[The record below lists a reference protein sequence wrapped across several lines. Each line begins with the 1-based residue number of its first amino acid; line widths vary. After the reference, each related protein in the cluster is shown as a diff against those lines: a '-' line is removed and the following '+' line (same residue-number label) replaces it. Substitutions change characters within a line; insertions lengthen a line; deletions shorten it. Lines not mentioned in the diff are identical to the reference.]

1 MRSQTPEHAH
11 HGSALAAFTLGA
23 LLLLAGATTAPAAPP
38 PPARPKA
45 PAPALLESP
54 RTFSSLGFSQSI
66 RLTGDHSS
74 VTIPFSVRLDEV
86 VRTARLRLRFIAS
99 PALLQDLSHLKVS
112 LNGLMI
118 ATVPLPRDAGGAT
131 QVHDVEL
138 DPRLISDYNELRLQL
153 IGHYTL
159 ECEDSFHDSIWLEI
173 APDSAIELGVQR
185 VALADDLGLL
195 PAPFFDHRDN
205 QPVEVPFVFAT
216 TPEPRLLR
224 AAGVISSWF
233 GSLADYR
240 AARFPLVVGAL
251 PTRHAVALVVN
262 GQSLPGVELE
272 AVQAPTLSLRSLGAD
287 HVQKLLV
294 IQGRNAAE
302 VETAAHALVL
312 GQTALTGP
320 RATVTRLDPGPPR
333 AAYVGPRWIPTD
345 RPVKFS
351 ELVRDAAALQAQG
364 FTPDPIRV
372 PLRVPA
378 DLYAGFSN
386 GVPISLRYRYSP
398 PIERNSSTLDI
409 AVNDHYLQTFR
420 LQPTGQIGSA
430 DRFSL
435 PLIDSQDWLGPAEV
449 RVPAFELGSDN
460 ELQFQFRF
468 EPAKQGR
475 CRSTPIDNMRAA
487 IDPDSTIDLS
497 NLPHY
502 KKMPDL
508 AAFAGSGY
516 PFTRFADL
524 GATTIVIA
532 DGVIDQGEAEAY
544 LALLGRMGRWT
555 GVAALRHELVTVS
568 SLHGKVDRDLLLIG
582 RALAQTAALGW
593 EHDLPAMVAASR
605 RVMRPDDP
613 VLGGA
618 YDLRSVHADKAPRDG
633 RLELQAGGDLGA
645 LISFE
650 SPLQGDRTVIAVT
663 GATPAALRT
672 TLAALADSGIVQ
684 DIRGDVAFVRDR
696 NVSSYE
702 VGSTYYVGDLH
713 WWQVLWFHLS
723 RHPVLL
729 VIMAL
734 LGSVLVALLLYRALR
749 RRAARRLA
757 AQG

>member
-1 MRSQTPEHAH
+1 MQPRTPEPARR
-11 HGSALAAFTLGA
+11 GAALTAFALGA
-23 LLLLAGATTAPAAPP
+23 MLWLTAAA
-38 PPARPKA
+38 AAA
-45 PAPALLESP
+45 PAPSP
-54 RTFSSLGFSQSI
+54 ANKAAAPVLVDSSRSFSSLGFGQSI
-66 RLTGDHSS
+66 RLTGDHNG
-74 VTIPFSVRLDEV
+74 VMIPFSVRLDEV

-112 LNGLMI
+112 LNGQLV
-118 ATVPLPRDAGGAT
+118 ATVPLPKDAAGAT
-131 QVHDVEL
+131 QVHDVDL

-240 AARFPLVVGAL
+240 AVRFPVVVGTL

-262 GQSLPGVELE
+262 GQSLPGIELE

-312 GQTALTGP
+312 GQTVLSGP
-320 RATVTRLDPGPPR
+320 RATVTKLDLGQPR
-333 AAYVGPRWIPTD
+333 AAYAGPRWIPTD

-351 ELVRDAAALQAQG
+351 ELVRGAGALQAHG
-364 FTPDPIRV
+364 FTPDPVRV

-420 LQPTGQIGSA
+420 LQPTGQIGST

-497 NLPHY
+497 KLPHY
-502 KKMPDL
+502 KRMPDL

-516 PFTRFADL
+516 PFTRYADL
-524 GATTIVIA
+524 GSTTVVLA
-532 DGVIDQGEAEAY
+532 DGAIDREEAEAY
-544 LALLGRMGRWT
+544 LALLGRFGRWT
-555 GVAALRHELVTVS
+555 GVPALRHELATVS
-568 SLHGKVDRDLLLIG
+568 SLRGKVDRDLLLVG
-582 RALAQTAALGW
+582 RALAQTSTLGW
-593 EHDLPAMVAASR
+593 EHDLPAVLTASYR
-605 RVMRPDDP
+605 MLRPADP

-618 YDLRSVHADKAPRDG
+618 YDLQSVHLATPRPDG

-650 SPLQGDRTVIAVT
+650 SPLHGARTVVAVT
-663 GATPAALRT
+663 GATPAALRA
-672 TLAALADSGIVQ
+672 TLAALADSGIAQ
-684 DIRGDVAFVRDR
+684 GIRGDAAFVRDR

-702 VGSTYYVGDLH
+702 VGSTYFVGDLH
-713 WWQVLWFHLS
+713 WWQVIWFHLA

-734 LGSVLVALLLYRALR
+734 LGSLLVALLLYRALR

>member
-1 MRSQTPEHAH
+1 MRPRPPETARHA
-11 HGSALAAFTLGA
+11 SALASLLLGA
-23 LLLLAGATTAPAAPP
+23 VLLLAGAAAAAPSR
-38 PPARPKA
+38 PAGKA
-45 PAPALLESP
+45 AAPVLADSP
-54 RTFSSLGFSQSI
+54 RSFDSLGFSQSL
-66 RLTGDHSS
+66 RLTGDHNS
-74 VTIPFSVRLDEV
+74 VTIPFSVRLDEI
-86 VRTARLRLRFIAS
+86 VRTARLRLRFVAS

-112 LNGLMI
+112 LNGQI
-118 ATVPLPRDAGGAT
+118 VATVPLLKSTGGAT
-131 QVHDVEL
+131 QVHDVDL
-138 DPRLISDYNELRLQL
+138 DPRLVSDYNELRLQL
-153 IGHYTL
+153 VGHYTL

-195 PAPFFDHRDN
+195 PAPLFDHRDN
-205 QPVEVPFVFAT
+205 QPVEVAVVFAA
-216 TPEPRLLR
+216 TPAPRLLR
-224 AAGVISSWF
+224 AAGVIASWF

-240 AARFPLVVGAL
+240 AARFPVVVGAL
-251 PTRHAVALVVN
+251 PAQHAVALVVN
-262 GQSLPGVELE
+262 GQSLPGIQLE
-272 AVQAPTLSLRSLGAD
+272 AVRAPTLSLRSLGAD
-287 HVQKLLV
+287 RMQKLLV
-294 IQGRNAAE
+294 IQGRDAAE

-312 GQTALTGP
+312 GQTVLSGP
-320 RATVTRLDPGPPR
+320 RATVTKLDLGKPR
-333 AAYVGPRWIPTD
+333 PAYTGPRWIPTD

-351 ELVRDAAALQAQG
+351 ELVRDAGALQARG
-364 FTPDPIRV
+364 FTPDPVRV

-420 LQPTGQIGSA
+420 LQPAGQTGSTG
-430 DRFSL
+430 RFSL

-475 CRSTPIDNMRAA
+475 CRSPTIDNMRAA

-497 NLPHY
+497 ELPHY

-516 PFTRFADL
+516 PFTRYADL
-524 GATTIVIA
+524 GATAIVVA
-532 DGVIDQGEAEAY
+532 DGAIDREEAETY
-544 LALLGRMGRWT
+544 LALLGRFGRWT
-555 GVAALRHELVTVS
+555 GVPAVRHELM
-568 SLHGKVDRDLLLIG
+568 SLSNLRGKVDRDLLLIG
-582 RALAQTAALGW
+582 RALAQTDALGW
-593 EHDLPAMVAASR
+593 EHNLPAMLAASYR
-605 RVMRPDDP
+605 MTRTGDP

-618 YDLRSVHADKAPRDG
+618 YDLRSVHLKTSTPRG

-650 SPLQGDRTVIAVT
+650 SPLRGARTIVAIT
-663 GATPAALRT
+663 GTTPVALRA
-672 TLAALADSGIVQ
+672 TLAALTDSGVAQ
-684 DIRGDVAFVRDR
+684 GIRGDAAFVRDR

-702 VGSTYYVGDLH
+702 IGSSFYVGDLH
-713 WWQVLWFHLS
+713 WWQVIWFHLG

-729 VIMAL
+729 VITTL
-734 LGSVLVALLLYRALR
+734 LGGLVVALLLYRALR
-749 RRAARRLA
+749 RRAVRRLA